1 MSFNKIRLETTK
13 RPTRPS
19 KNIVSNPKPHSSFLA
34 IPALLILLVST
45 YQKTNATPLQSQ
57 TPDGLV
63 LPESNWIGERNG
75 LPNDKENEIT
85 SDINAPLD
93 RYLNDFEAEAG
104 VDSDEK
110 MENMGGRPKR
120 FTTEFNGMQVSY
132 PQYLRLKALQEKVI
146 RLRA

>member
-1 MSFNKIRLETTK
+1 MKIY
-13 RPTRPS
+13 
-19 KNIVSNPKPHSSFLA
+19 FL
-34 IPALLILLVST
+34 
-45 YQKTNATPLQSQ
+45 
-57 TPDGLV
+57 DGLA

-120 FTTEFNGMQVSY
+120 FTTEFNGMQGRMII
-132 PQYLRLKALQEKVI
+132 LRSTSNPNFP
-146 RLRA
+146 